1 MCARQDGS
9 VSGVFPWVLVG
20 VAEALLPAE
29 QNKYL
34 KLGIGETSVGDSVM

>member
-29 QNKYL
+29 QNE
-34 KLGIGETSVGDSVM
+34 LGIGETSVGDSVM